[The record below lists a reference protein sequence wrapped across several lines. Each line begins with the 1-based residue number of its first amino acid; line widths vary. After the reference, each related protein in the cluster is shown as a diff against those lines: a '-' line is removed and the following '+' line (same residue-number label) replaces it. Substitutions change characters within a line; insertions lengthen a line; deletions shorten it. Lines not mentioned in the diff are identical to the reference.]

1 MLTLKLNKGPLKAM
15 QSSGDADLDIVKT
28 ALDIST
34 TAPTC
39 VIGEDTDLLIYLIYH
54 GHEGNQIY
62 FKSEKK
68 TSSQIEPKLWDI
80 RHVQNALGRET
91 CKGMLLIHALL
102 GSDTTS

>member
-1 MLTLKLNKGPLKAM
+1 MLTLELNKGPLKAM

-80 RHVQNALGRET
+80 RHVQNVLGPET
-91 CKGMLLIHALL
+91 CKGNLLIHALL